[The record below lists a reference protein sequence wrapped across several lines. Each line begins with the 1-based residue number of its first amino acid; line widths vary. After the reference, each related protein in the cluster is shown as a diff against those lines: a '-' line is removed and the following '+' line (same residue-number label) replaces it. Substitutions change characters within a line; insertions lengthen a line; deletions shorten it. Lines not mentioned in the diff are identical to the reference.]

1 MRRNNIKVTQQTLLR
16 NFKHP
21 KPILQVSAGALMKIP
36 PIKELR
42 HAMIPVVLTI
52 PIILADVAVGDLRLF
67 TLINHGM
74 ANPILDVLC
83 GYFSAAL
90 FISSASISLI
100 IQFLRDHERKD
111 RLNSLA
117 TGLLAI
123 ISAFTAYYLG
133 SLLKLTFR
141 RPRPSEVLDA
151 RIVGLLHTSTF
162 SFPSTTTMFVFGF
175 ALPILFEKPKAGL
188 ILTLE
193 ALFVGF
199 SVIYAGFH
207 YPSDVI
213 AGILLSTSLTIILN
227 YTKRRF
233 LARIMQKSQEHYSF

>member
-1 MRRNNIKVTQQTLLR
+1 
-16 NFKHP
+16 
-21 KPILQVSAGALMKIP
+21 MKIQS
-36 PIKELR
+36 IRELKY
-42 HAMIPVVLTI
+42 AMIPIVLTI
-52 PIILADVAVGDLRLF
+52 PIILADMTVGDLRLF
-67 TLINHGM
+67 TLINRGM
-74 ANPILDVLC
+74 ANPILDLLC

-90 FISSASISLI
+90 FISSAFISLI
-100 IQFLRDHERKD
+100 TQFLSDHERKN

-117 TGLLAI
+117 TGLLAV

-133 SLLKLTFR
+133 SILKLTFR
-141 RPRPSEVLDA
+141 RPRPAEVLDA

-188 ILTLE
+188 ILTFE

-213 AGILLSTSLTIILN
+213 AGILLSTGLTIILN
-227 YTKRRF
+227 FAKRIF
-233 LARIMQKSQEHYSF
+233 LAKIMQKSQEYGSL

>member
-1 MRRNNIKVTQQTLLR
+1 
-16 NFKHP
+16 
-21 KPILQVSAGALMKIP
+21 MKTTS
-36 PIKELR
+36 IKELR
-42 HAMIPVVLTI
+42 YGVIPVVLTM
-52 PIILADVAVGDLRLF
+52 PIILADIAVGDLRLF

-83 GYFSAAL
+83 GYFSAML
-90 FISSASISLI
+90 FISSAIISLI
-100 IQFLRDHERKD
+100 IQFFSSNEKEN

-117 TGLLAI
+117 TGLLAV
-123 ISAFTAYYLG
+123 ISAFTAYFIG

-175 ALPILFEKPKAGL
+175 ALPILYERPKAGL
-188 ILTLE
+188 ILTFE

-199 SVIYAGFH
+199 SVVYTGFH

-213 AGILLSTSLTIILN
+213 AGILLSTGLTITLN
-227 YTKRRF
+227 FTKRII
-233 LARIMQKSQEHYSF
+233 LARIMQKSR

>member
-1 MRRNNIKVTQQTLLR
+1 
-16 NFKHP
+16 
-21 KPILQVSAGALMKIP
+21 MKIP
-36 PIKELR
+36 QIKELR
-42 HAMIPVVLTI
+42 YAMIPVVLTI
-52 PIILADVAVGDLRLF
+52 PIILADIAIGDLRLF
-67 TLINHGM
+67 TLINRGM

-90 FISSASISLI
+90 FISTAIISLI
-100 IQFLRDHERKD
+100 IQFFSNNEKEN

-117 TGLLAI
+117 TGLLAV
-123 ISAFTAYYLG
+123 ISAFTAYYIG

-175 ALPILFEKPKAGL
+175 ALPILYERPKTGL

-199 SVIYAGFH
+199 SVMYAGFH
-207 YPSDVI
+207 YPSDVV
-213 AGILLSTSLTIILN
+213 AGILLSTGLTVILN
-227 YTKRRF
+227 YTKRIF
-233 LARIMQKSQEHYSF
+233 LARIVQKSRECDSL

>member
-1 MRRNNIKVTQQTLLR
+1 
-16 NFKHP
+16 
-21 KPILQVSAGALMKIP
+21 VSAGALMKTTS
-36 PIKELR
+36 IKELR
-42 HAMIPVVLTI
+42 YGVIPVVLTM
-52 PIILADVAVGDLRLF
+52 PIILADIAVGDLRLF

-83 GYFSAAL
+83 GYFSAML
-90 FISSASISLI
+90 FISSAIISLI
-100 IQFLRDHERKD
+100 IQFFSSNEKEN

-117 TGLLAI
+117 TGLLAV
-123 ISAFTAYYLG
+123 ISAFTAYFIG

-141 RPRPSEVLDA
+141 RPRPSEILDA

-175 ALPILFEKPKAGL
+175 ALPILYERPKAGL
-188 ILTLE
+188 ILTFE

-199 SVIYAGFH
+199 SVVYTGFH

-213 AGILLSTSLTIILN
+213 AGILLSTGLTITLN
-227 YTKRRF
+227 FTKRII
-233 LARIMQKSQEHYSF
+233 LARIMQKSR

>member
-1 MRRNNIKVTQQTLLR
+1 
-16 NFKHP
+16 
-21 KPILQVSAGALMKIP
+21 MKIP
-36 PIKELR
+36 QIKELR
-42 HAMIPVVLTI
+42 YGMIPVVLTI
-52 PIILADVAVGDLRLF
+52 PIILADIAIGDLRLF
-67 TLINHGM
+67 TLINRGM

-90 FISSASISLI
+90 FISTAIISLI
-100 IQFLRDHERKD
+100 IQFFSSNEKES

-123 ISAFTAYYLG
+123 ISAFAAYYIG

-175 ALPILFEKPKAGL
+175 SLPILYERPKAGL
-188 ILTLE
+188 ILTFE

-199 SVIYAGFH
+199 SVMYAGFH
-207 YPSDVI
+207 YPSDVA
-213 AGILLSTSLTIILN
+213 AGILLSTGLTIILN
-227 YTKRRF
+227 YTKRIF
-233 LARIMQKSQEHYSF
+233 LARIMQKSRERDSL

>member
-1 MRRNNIKVTQQTLLR
+1 
-16 NFKHP
+16 
-21 KPILQVSAGALMKIP
+21 LQVSAGASMKIQS
-36 PIKELR
+36 IRELKY
-42 HAMIPVVLTI
+42 AMIPVVLTI
-52 PIILADVAVGDLRLF
+52 PIILADMTVGDLRLF
-67 TLINHGM
+67 TLINRGM
-74 ANPILDVLC
+74 ANPILDLLC

-90 FISSASISLI
+90 FISSAFISLI
-100 IQFLRDHERKD
+100 TQFLSDHERKN

-117 TGLLAI
+117 TGLLAV

-133 SLLKLTFR
+133 SILKLTFR
-141 RPRPSEVLDA
+141 RPRPAEVLDA

-188 ILTLE
+188 ILTFE

-213 AGILLSTSLTIILN
+213 AGILLSTGLTIILN
-227 YTKRRF
+227 FAKRIF
-233 LARIMQKSQEHYSF
+233 LAKIMQKSQEYGSL

>member
-1 MRRNNIKVTQQTLLR
+1 M
-16 NFKHP
+16 
-21 KPILQVSAGALMKIP
+21 SAGALMKTAL
-36 PIKELR
+36 IKELKYSV
-42 HAMIPVVLTI
+42 IPVVLTM
-52 PIILADVAVGDLRLF
+52 PIILADIAVGDLRLF

-83 GYFSAAL
+83 GYFSAML
-90 FISSASISLI
+90 FISSAIISLI
-100 IQFLRDHERKD
+100 IQFFSSNEKEN

-117 TGLLAI
+117 TGLLAV
-123 ISAFTAYYLG
+123 ISAFTAYFIG

-175 ALPILFEKPKAGL
+175 ALPILYERPKAGL
-188 ILTLE
+188 ILTFE

-199 SVIYAGFH
+199 SVVYAGFH

-213 AGILLSTSLTIILN
+213 AGILLSTGLTIILN
-227 YTKRRF
+227 YTKRIF
-233 LARIMQKSQEHYSF
+233 LARILQKSR

>member
-1 MRRNNIKVTQQTLLR
+1 
-16 NFKHP
+16 
-21 KPILQVSAGALMKIP
+21 
-36 PIKELR
+36 
-42 HAMIPVVLTI
+42 MIPVVLTI

-83 GYFSAAL
+83 GYFSAML
-90 FISSASISLI
+90 FISSVIISLI
-100 IQFLRDHERKD
+100 IQFFSSNEKEN
-111 RLNSLA
+111 RLNSSA
-117 TGLLAI
+117 TGLLAV
-123 ISAFTAYYLG
+123 ISAFTAYFIG

-175 ALPILFEKPKAGL
+175 ALPILYERPKAGL
-188 ILTLE
+188 ILTFE

-199 SVIYAGFH
+199 SVVYTGFH

-213 AGILLSTSLTIILN
+213 AGILLSTGLTITLN
-227 YTKRRF
+227 FTKRII
-233 LARIMQKSQEHYSF
+233 LARIMQKSR

>member
-1 MRRNNIKVTQQTLLR
+1 MKT
-16 NFKHP
+16 
-21 KPILQVSAGALMKIP
+21 AL
-36 PIKELR
+36 IKELKYSV
-42 HAMIPVVLTI
+42 IPVVLTI
-52 PIILADVAVGDLRLF
+52 PIILADIAFGDLKLF

-90 FISSASISLI
+90 FISTAIISLI
-100 IQFLRDHERKD
+100 IQFFSSNEKES

-117 TGLLAI
+117 TGLLAV
-123 ISAFTAYYLG
+123 ISAFTAYYIG

-175 ALPILFEKPKAGL
+175 ALPILYEKPKIGL
-188 ILTLE
+188 LLTFE

-199 SVIYAGFH
+199 SVMYAGFH

-213 AGILLSTSLTIILN
+213 AGILLSTGLTIILN
-227 YTKRRF
+227 YTKRIF
-233 LARIMQKSQEHYSF
+233 LARIMQKSREYCSL

>member
-1 MRRNNIKVTQQTLLR
+1 MKT
-16 NFKHP
+16 
-21 KPILQVSAGALMKIP
+21 AL
-36 PIKELR
+36 IKELKCSV
-42 HAMIPVVLTI
+42 IPVVLTM
-52 PIILADVAVGDLRLF
+52 PIILADIAVGDLRLF

-83 GYFSAAL
+83 GYFSAML
-90 FISSASISLI
+90 FISSAIISLI
-100 IQFLRDHERKD
+100 IQFFSSNEKEN

-117 TGLLAI
+117 TGLLAV
-123 ISAFTAYYLG
+123 ISAFTAYFIG

-175 ALPILFEKPKAGL
+175 ALPILYERPKAGL
-188 ILTLE
+188 ILTFE

-199 SVIYAGFH
+199 SVVYTGFH

-213 AGILLSTSLTIILN
+213 AGILLSTGLTVILN
-227 YTKRRF
+227 YTKRIF
-233 LARIMQKSQEHYSF
+233 LARIVQKSQECDSL

>member
-1 MRRNNIKVTQQTLLR
+1 
-16 NFKHP
+16 
-21 KPILQVSAGALMKIP
+21 VSAGASMKIQ

-42 HAMIPVVLTI
+42 YAVIPIALTV
-52 PIILADVAVGDLRLF
+52 PIILADIAFGDLRLF
-67 TLINHGM
+67 TLINRGM

-90 FISSASISLI
+90 FISTAIISLI
-100 IQFLRDHERKD
+100 IQFFSSNKKEN

-117 TGLLAI
+117 TGLLAV
-123 ISAFTAYYLG
+123 ISAFTAYYIG

-151 RIVGLLHTSTF
+151 RIVGLLHTSTY

-175 ALPILFEKPKAGL
+175 ALPILYERPKAGL
-188 ILTLE
+188 ILTFE

-199 SVIYAGFH
+199 SVMYAGFH
-207 YPSDVI
+207 YPSDVA
-213 AGILLSTSLTIILN
+213 AGILLSTGLTVILN
-227 YTKRRF
+227 YTKRIF
-233 LARIMQKSQEHYSF
+233 LARIVQKSQECDSL

>member
-1 MRRNNIKVTQQTLLR
+1 MKT
-16 NFKHP
+16 
-21 KPILQVSAGALMKIP
+21 AL
-36 PIKELR
+36 IKELKYSV
-42 HAMIPVVLTI
+42 IPVVLTM
-52 PIILADVAVGDLRLF
+52 PIILADIAVGDLRLF

-83 GYFSAAL
+83 GYFSAML
-90 FISSASISLI
+90 FISSAIISLI
-100 IQFLRDHERKD
+100 IQFFSSNEKEN

-117 TGLLAI
+117 TGLLAV
-123 ISAFTAYYLG
+123 ISAFTAYFIG

-175 ALPILFEKPKAGL
+175 ALPILYERPKAGL
-188 ILTLE
+188 ILTFE

-199 SVIYAGFH
+199 SVVYAGFH

-213 AGILLSTSLTIILN
+213 AGILLSTGLTIILN
-227 YTKRRF
+227 YTKRIF
-233 LARIMQKSQEHYSF
+233 LARILQKSR

>member
-1 MRRNNIKVTQQTLLR
+1 
-16 NFKHP
+16 
-21 KPILQVSAGALMKIP
+21 MKIP
-36 PIKELR
+36 QIKELR
-42 HAMIPVVLTI
+42 YAMIPVVLTI
-52 PIILADVAVGDLRLF
+52 PIILADIAIGDLRLF
-67 TLINHGM
+67 TLINRGM

-90 FISSASISLI
+90 FIFTAIISLI
-100 IQFLRDHERKD
+100 IQFFSSNEKES

-123 ISAFTAYYLG
+123 TSAFIAYYVG

-175 ALPILFEKPKAGL
+175 ALPILYEKPKAGL
-188 ILTLE
+188 LLTFE

-199 SVIYAGFH
+199 SVMYAGFH

-213 AGILLSTSLTIILN
+213 AGILLSTGLTIILN
-227 YTKRRF
+227 YTKRIF
-233 LARIMQKSQEHYSF
+233 LARIMQKSREYCSL

>member
-1 MRRNNIKVTQQTLLR
+1 M
-16 NFKHP
+16 
-21 KPILQVSAGALMKIP
+21 SAGALMKTTS
-36 PIKELR
+36 IKELR
-42 HAMIPVVLTI
+42 YGVIPVVLTM
-52 PIILADVAVGDLRLF
+52 PIILADIAVGDLRLF

-83 GYFSAAL
+83 GYFSAML
-90 FISSASISLI
+90 FISSAIISLI
-100 IQFLRDHERKD
+100 IQFFSSNEKEN

-117 TGLLAI
+117 TGLLAV
-123 ISAFTAYYLG
+123 ISAFTAYFIG

-175 ALPILFEKPKAGL
+175 ALPILYERPKAGL
-188 ILTLE
+188 ILTFE

-199 SVIYAGFH
+199 SVVYTGFH

-213 AGILLSTSLTIILN
+213 AGILLSTGLTITLN
-227 YTKRRF
+227 FTKRII
-233 LARIMQKSQEHYSF
+233 LARIMQKSR

>member
-1 MRRNNIKVTQQTLLR
+1 
-16 NFKHP
+16 
-21 KPILQVSAGALMKIP
+21 VSAGALMKTTS
-36 PIKELR
+36 IKELR
-42 HAMIPVVLTI
+42 YGVIPVVLTM
-52 PIILADVAVGDLRLF
+52 PIILADIAVGDLRLF

-83 GYFSAAL
+83 GYFSAML
-90 FISSASISLI
+90 FISSAIISLI
-100 IQFLRDHERKD
+100 IQFFSSNEKEN

-117 TGLLAI
+117 TGLLAV
-123 ISAFTAYYLG
+123 ISAFTAYFIG

-175 ALPILFEKPKAGL
+175 ALPILYERPKAGL
-188 ILTLE
+188 ILTFE

-199 SVIYAGFH
+199 SVVYTGFH

-213 AGILLSTSLTIILN
+213 AGILLSTGLTITLN
-227 YTKRRF
+227 FTKRII
-233 LARIMQKSQEHYSF
+233 LARIMQKSR

>member
-1 MRRNNIKVTQQTLLR
+1 MKTQ
-16 NFKHP
+16 
-21 KPILQVSAGALMKIP
+21 

-42 HAMIPVVLTI
+42 YAVIPVALTV
-52 PIILADVAVGDLRLF
+52 PIILADIAFGDLRLF

-83 GYFSAAL
+83 GYFSAFL
-90 FISSASISLI
+90 FISTAIISLI
-100 IQFLRDHERKD
+100 IQFFSNNEKEN

-123 ISAFTAYYLG
+123 ISAFAAYYIG

-141 RPRPSEVLDA
+141 RPRPSEVLDV

-175 ALPILFEKPKAGL
+175 ALPILYERPRAGL
-188 ILTLE
+188 ILTFE

-199 SVIYAGFH
+199 SVMYAGFH
-207 YPSDVI
+207 YPSDVA
-213 AGILLSTSLTIILN
+213 AGILLSTGLTVILN
-227 YTKRRF
+227 YTKRIF
-233 LARIMQKSQEHYSF
+233 LARIVQKSRECDPL

>member
-1 MRRNNIKVTQQTLLR
+1 M
-16 NFKHP
+16 
-21 KPILQVSAGALMKIP
+21 QVSAGASMKIQS
-36 PIKELR
+36 IRELKY
-42 HAMIPVVLTI
+42 AMIPVVLTI
-52 PIILADVAVGDLRLF
+52 PIILADMTVGDLRLF
-67 TLINHGM
+67 TLINRGM
-74 ANPILDVLC
+74 ANPILDLLC

-90 FISSASISLI
+90 FISSAFISLI
-100 IQFLRDHERKD
+100 TQFLSDHERKN

-117 TGLLAI
+117 TGLLAV

-133 SLLKLTFR
+133 SILKLTFR
-141 RPRPSEVLDA
+141 RPRPAEVLDA

-188 ILTLE
+188 ILTFE

-213 AGILLSTSLTIILN
+213 AGILLSTGLTIILN
-227 YTKRRF
+227 FAKRIF
-233 LARIMQKSQEHYSF
+233 LAKIMQKSQEYGSL